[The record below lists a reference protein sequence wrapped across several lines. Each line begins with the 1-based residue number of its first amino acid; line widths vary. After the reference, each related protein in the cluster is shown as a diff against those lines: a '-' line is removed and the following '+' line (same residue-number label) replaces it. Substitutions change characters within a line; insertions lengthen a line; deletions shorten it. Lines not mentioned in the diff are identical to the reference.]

1 MKCNPKYVIFIIR
14 KDIEVIKMKEIK
26 LTDIKGVR
34 VGQAQNEKAGTGCS
48 VVIVE
53 QGASAGV
60 DVRGGGPATRET
72 DLLNPINM
80 VQKIHAVMLS
90 GGSAF
95 GLDAA
100 SGAMQYLEE
109 HEIGFDMS
117 VARVPIVCGASLFD
131 LSVGDPHVRPDK
143 QMGYLACLD
152 SESNE
157 IKEGN
162 YGAGCGASIGKI
174 AGFDYAMKGGVGSYG
189 MQVGHVQVAGL
200 VAVNACGNIIDSQTQ
215 EMLAGIYKDGKML
228 DARQVVFEQMDQLR
242 KLPEGNTTI
251 GCIVTNVKL
260 NKAQCTKIAGIAH
273 NGYAKAIVPA
283 HTMSDGDTI
292 FVLSTNEVEGMVDA
306 VGIIAT
312 EVIEMCVK
320 RAITHAKGAYGLKSY
335 SDFKKK

>member
-1 MKCNPKYVIFIIR
+1 
-14 KDIEVIKMKEIK
+14 MKEIK
-26 LTDIKGVR
+26 ITDISGVK
-34 VGQAQNEKAGTGCS
+34 VGQVEDIQAATGCS

-53 QGASAGV
+53 KGATAGV

-80 VQKIHAVMLS
+80 VQQIHAVMLS

-109 HEIGFDMS
+109 HDVGFDMS

-131 LSVGDPHVRPDK
+131 LSVGNPQVRPDK
-143 QMGYLACLD
+143 HMGYLACKD
-152 SESNE
+152 SENNE

-162 YGAGCGASIGKI
+162 YGAGCGASVGKLL
-174 AGFDYAMKGGVGSYG
+174 GFDHAMKGGIGTYG
-189 MQVGHVQVAGL
+189 LQVGAIQVAGL
-200 VAVNACGNIIDSQTQ
+200 VAVNACGNVVDHESH
-215 EMLAGIYKDGKML
+215 EMLAGIYDKKTQQVISTKDVLLK
-228 DARQVVFEQMDQLR
+228 QMDQIR
-242 KLPEGNTTI
+242 KLPDGNTTI

-260 NKAQCTKIAGIAH
+260 NKAQCTKLAGICH
-273 NGYAKAIVPA
+273 DGYARSIEPV

-306 VGIIAT
+306 VGVLAS
-312 EVIEMCVK
+312 EVTSMCIK
-320 RAITHAKGAYGLKSY
+320 RAILKAESAYGLKAY
-335 SDFKKK
+335 SDLKNR